1 MLVLT
6 DFPTTIKIIVSS
18 TIFTKHLF
26 YMKIFIT
33 ILKSITLL
41 VFLTPLI
48 LALISALLT
57 VIDTVSLLINGSIK
71 VDVLYS
77 NIKLSSSGLI
87 FDLIYRSDVTMSN
100 NLSKYKYIF
109 YRVVT
114 ILIIFSLAM
123 AFGEMK
129 NNDIARILGVI
140 CLILIPLVAIGKFDS
155 LAKTLAT
162 SIENKKLEAEL
173 KQKELKDKLNKND

>member
-1 MLVLT
+1 
-6 DFPTTIKIIVSS
+6 
-18 TIFTKHLF
+18 
-26 YMKIFIT
+26 
-33 ILKSITLL
+33 
-41 VFLTPLI
+41 
-48 LALISALLT
+48 
-57 VIDTVSLLINGSIK
+57 
-71 VDVLYS
+71 
-77 NIKLSSSGLI
+77 
-87 FDLIYRSDVTMSN
+87 MSN